1 MYFIRSLPVKMR
13 ARGQHGELGHP
24 AQQHQGLQDSEPGH
38 RATRVRLAVE
48 LSPLE

>member
-24 AQQHQGLQDSEPGH
+24 AQQHRARQDSEPEH
-38 RATRVRLAVE
+38 RATQEHRC
-48 LSPLE
+48 